1 VRTDVLSRTVADLS
15 ARVRWVLL
23 AERGA
28 ERDGLLQR
36 VAPGVKLA
44 GTVALIVVAVTRATF
59 GGAAAMLAL
68 AVALAAASRLPPRA
82 VTGRVGGPTLVAAVV
97 VAPQAAL
104 LPGPSLWGTPLTTTG
119 TTYVLVFV
127 TRVAAAATLLTVL
140 VLTTRVSALLAGAR
154 RLRVPRT
161 AVVLVGVTYRY
172 LLVFFGE
179 LGRMTGAR
187 RARTRREPTLRE
199 TWRDSGAFL
208 STFLVRTIERSERVG
223 RAARARGGGGVGG
236 YDRTTALTRADAAFG
251 AVVVTVAATA
261 VVLA

>member
-1 VRTDVLSRTVADLS
+1 MRTDVLSRTVADLS

-44 GTVALIVVAVTRATF
+44 GTVAL
-59 GGAAAMLAL
+59 
-68 AVALAAASRLPPRA
+68 
-82 VTGRVGGPTLVAAVV
+82 VV